1 MKNRR
6 NLVKYFVVLAIAA
19 LAISAIPTFVQGQNG
34 PIYKDINASV
44 SSLLGNNPLST
55 EMNFTFSRVAY
66 TNQPPQMLWSAS
78 AGYPSESFTQQTGE
92 WLLNNS
98 GYQITNFNS
107 TASSVALTTFSIA
120 NYLGA
125 NVSYLYNDQR
135 MAFNGSSTSYVYI
148 GETALTG
155 TPTASDSLAS
165 SAGASQNNAYLA
177 IAYSTGL
184 YSVTLY
190 YYSQI
195 TGGNSQKY
203 DNQTSVALTG
213 SLEPLV
219 FYDFSFNFVPGTGM
233 QVTISNYTGTVINQT
248 TIKSSD
254 LTGNISKVAYVQYG
268 VTGSGASILDYGY
281 IIDHDTYSYALSAPL
296 AGELSPEQGMQTNIG
311 FSEVDPNTVNSSTT
325 QSMNSSSIIN
335 VNISEDSFS
344 NVLNS
349 NSSQSLTSSLVNVS
363 QVINATSNAT
373 EATSSQTISTL
384 RATGEN
390 PSIQGTGTLY
400 ITSWSA
406 SSVQSQL
413 TAFLENY
420 ISAQTGYPS
429 SDISIVS
436 YLITQVSFDLN
447 FSSQAMTSIQNYI
460 DSMIPG
466 MLQTNNLSLVNTT
479 TGAIMAGA
487 MAGDFYSF
495 YTNAPAAPVITSDGI
510 LNPVTGITYSDLAL
524 AGFPTGSYIS
534 GGSIVIPGNVQFYGF
549 TASGVPIMGAGW
561 NPFSS
566 LSSAG
571 KAVENYFHSG
581 STAISNAIS
590 SAKNSITK
598 ATTAVIKPIISNM
611 RGDMSKFATDVTNAV
626 SHAFPVLGGTI
637 GNVAKAVSGT
647 VNKAVS
653 GVSSGLA
660 SIKNGVVGAVLTGT
674 GDVRNTVMN
683 IGTTVGNAANN
694 DKTSI
699 QNAVSSVTNTLGKA
713 VSSAGAVISPLF
725 TSIKNLPT
733 TISNGIKG
741 DETSISS
748 AVGNALKDGRD
759 AIDSVGTTVS
769 KDVSGAL
776 SATKNAF
783 GDFGQSVATS
793 IGTFAGNVVNGASHV
808 VFGMSSSLGKVLIYV
823 VVGAGIIVVV
833 LLVMFFTGHIG
844 KKHRGSSSTSGKV
857 RQ

>member
-1 MKNRR
+1 MKNLLKF
-6 NLVKYFVVLAIAA
+6 LVVFAIAVV
-19 LAISAIPTFVQGQNG
+19 AISAIPTFVQGQNG

-44 SSLLGNNPLST
+44 SSLLGTNPLTT

-66 TNQPPQMLWSAS
+66 TNQPPQVLWSAS
-78 AGYPSESFTQQTGE
+78 AGYPSESFTQQSGE

-98 GYQITNFNS
+98 GYQITDFNS
-107 TASSVALTTFSIA
+107 TASSVALTTFSVA

-135 MAFNGSSTSYVYI
+135 MAFNGSSTSYIYV

-155 TPTASDSLAS
+155 APTAANSLAS
-165 SAGASQNNAYLA
+165 SAGAAQNNAYLA
-177 IAYSTGL
+177 ITYSSGL
-184 YSVTLY
+184 YSMTLY
-190 YYSQI
+190 YYAQI

-268 VTGSGASILDYGY
+268 VTGTGASILDYGY
-281 IIDHDTYSYALSAPL
+281 IIDHNTYSYAPSAPL
-296 AGELSPEQGMQTNIG
+296 AGAIAPEQGIEMNTG
-311 FSEVDPNTVNSSTT
+311 FNEVDPNTVNSSTT
-325 QSMNSSSIIN
+325 QSMNSSSFIN
-335 VNISEDSFS
+335 VNVSEDSFS
-344 NVLNS
+344 SVLNS
-349 NSSQSLTSSLVNVS
+349 SSSQSLTSSLVNTT
-363 QVINATSNAT
+363 QVINSTSNAT
-373 EATSSQTISTL
+373 EATGSQTISTL
-384 RATGEN
+384 RATGGN

-400 ITSWSA
+400 ITSWTA
-406 SSVQSQL
+406 SSIQSQL

-429 SDISIVS
+429 NDISIVS

-447 FSSQAMTSIQNYI
+447 FSAKAMTSMQNYI

-466 MLQTNNLSLVNTT
+466 MLQANNLSLVNTT

-487 MAGDFYSF
+487 MAGDFYNF
-495 YTNAPAAPVITSDGI
+495 YMSAPATPVITSEGI
-510 LNPVTGITYSDLAL
+510 LDTATGITYPDLAL
-524 AGFPTGSYIS
+524 AGFPSGSYIS
-534 GGSIVIPGNVQFYGF
+534 AGSIVVPGNVQFYGF

-561 NPFSS
+561 NPFAS

-571 KAVENYFHSG
+571 QAVENFFHSG
-581 STAISNAIS
+581 ATAISNAVS
-590 SAKNSITK
+590 SAKTTVAK
-598 ATTAVIKPIISNM
+598 ATTAVIKPISSNM

-637 GNVAKAVSGT
+637 GNVAKAISGT

-674 GDVRNTVMN
+674 NHIRNTVMN
-683 IGTTVGNAANN
+683 IGTTVSNAVNN
-694 DKTSI
+694 AKTSI

-713 VSSAGAVISPLF
+713 VRSAGAVISPLF

-733 TISNGIKG
+733 TISSGIKG
-741 DETSISS
+741 AETSVSS
-748 AVGNALKDGRD
+748 AISNALKDGRN
-759 AIDSVGTTVS
+759 AIDSVGTTIA
-769 KDVSGAL
+769 KDASGAL
-776 SATKNAF
+776 NATENAF
-783 GDFGQSVATS
+783 GDMGHSVATS
-793 IGTFAGNVVNGASHV
+793 IGTFAGEVVSGASHV

-844 KKHRGSSSTSGKV
+844 KKHKGSSTSSGKV